1 MIIYCCLLE
10 RTLHHITLF
19 LKTKF
24 RLKHHSGETGESPVC
39 IPSMQQLWIVSVPK
53 ASPLLH
59 SAAYCICCVISLYN
73 SNITSTYLFSFH
85 VKCIYHV
92 HKELS
97 KKFKRCLSPQ
107 QDAASPRV
115 SLGRTYQLVRNRKS
129 PKSKGKHLSN
139 V

>member
-1 MIIYCCLLE
+1 MIICCCLLE

-19 LKTKF
+19 LKIKF
-24 RLKHHSGETGESPVC
+24 KLKHHSGETGESPVC
-39 IPSMQQLWIVSVPK
+39 TPSTQQLWIVSVPK
-53 ASPLLH
+53 AFPLLH

-92 HKELS
+92 HRELS

-107 QDAASPRV
+107 QDAASPQV
-115 SLGRTYQLVRNRKS
+115 SLGRMYQLVRNRKS
-129 PKSKGKHLSN
+129 PKEVQRETSL
-139 V
+139 